1 MNKLIV
7 VHAIKSLYVVAGYV
21 KIRGKKEEVMKLLI
35 LDHHPVLVN
44 AITSF

>member
-21 KIRGKKEEVMKLLI
+21 KIRGKKRRSNET
-35 LDHHPVLVN
+35 LDSRSP
-44 AITSF
+44 SSSG

>member
-21 KIRGKKEEVMKLLI
+21 KIRGGKEGSNAT
-35 LDHHPVLVN
+35 LDSRSL
-44 AITSF
+44 SSSG